1 MAKDKE
7 QILQNEFKIDARTS
21 EYRFQVKRKHSLWWL
36 LLLLLPLLLLVKC
49 ERTITV
55 VCVDADS
62 KKPVEGAE
70 VKLSYTSYFLYD
82 NNGFFSQYDLEY
94 ELVTDD
100 KGEARFS
107 DLKCSV
113 FSYVFHARSKMR
125 IEVSHE
131 CYEGDNEEC
140 LFHWRRKV
148 KVMMKQKTGLPVH
161 VVDRGTLDG
170 LEHAKVRW
178 RYNGESEASLVTDR
192 DGYGTMPD
200 VPSCSG
206 VIARID
212 ASAEGYYDTTYYNVN
227 IEELEKGE
235 ALIKMRPK
243 DEKFHVDMVMC
254 IDNTSSMRDLIGLV
268 KQNAL
273 NFPADLTACCA
284 KRGKKLEDFR
294 LRVISFG
301 DLEELSITE
310 SGFMEI
316 PSESS
321 RFKDFVS
328 GIRISH
334 GLDYP
339 EDALEALAMA
349 INSDWQEGSTRC
361 RHIIIVYTDATT
373 HKLGHNKG
381 SKFYPKEP
389 MPKDFDEL
397 TQWWNG
403 IDSKESRLILFAPDD
418 EKLFSGLWDLDK
430 PRKEEQFWHR
440 IDSEWQ
446 NTYRMSLDEV
456 LKSSSGYNEILE
468 AISKSL

>member
-7 QILQNEFKIDARTS
+7 QLIENEFKIDARTS
-21 EYRFQVKRKHSLWWL
+21 EYRFQVKKKRSLWWL
-36 LLLLLPLLLLVKC
+36 LLFLLPLLLLIRC
-49 ERTITV
+49 EHTV
-55 VCVDADS
+55 TVICVDAGT
-62 KKPVEGAE
+62 KKPVEDAN

-82 NNGFFSQYDLEY
+82 ENGFFSHYDHEY
-94 ELVTDD
+94 ELTTNEN
-100 KGEARFS
+100 GEAEFK

-113 FSYVFHARSKMR
+113 FSYIFHARSKMR
-125 IEVSHE
+125 IDVAHD
-131 CYEGDNEEC
+131 CYETCNEEA

-148 KVMMKQKTGLPVH
+148 KLLMTQKTGLPVH

-170 LEHAKVRW
+170 LENAKVRW
-178 RYNGESEASLVTDR
+178 RYNGESESSLVTDK
-192 DGYGTMPD
+192 DGFGMMPD
-200 VPSCSG
+200 VPACSG

-212 ASAEGYYDTTYYNVN
+212 ASAEGYYDTTYYNVK

-268 KQNAL
+268 KKNAL
-273 NFPADLTACCA
+273 KFPSDLKASCA
-284 KRGKKLEDFR
+284 KKGKKLEDFR
-294 LRVISFG
+294 LRVISYG

-321 RFKDFVS
+321 KFRDFVS
-328 GIRISH
+328 DIRISH
-334 GLDYP
+334 GGDYP

-373 HKLGHNKG
+373 HKLGHNK
-381 SKFYPKEP
+381 SSMYYPKEP
-389 MPKDFDEL
+389 MPKDFEEL

-403 IDSKESRLILFAPDD
+403 IDSKESRLILFAPNEERSFYGFGD
-418 EKLFSGLWDLDK
+418 SDK

-440 IDSEWQ
+440 IDTEWQ
-446 NTYRMSLDEV
+446 NTYHMSLDEV